1 MDNNERIIKIEE
13 LKKLKEEVIK
23 EAKENIDNEEA
34 TNRENT
40 SSKIKKIG
48 TGSITNGLNMYPEFE
63 EKKAGMINIITLS
76 FLSFIFEILFIFL
89 SIIIFK

>member
-23 EAKENIDNEEA
+23 EAKENIDNEEV

-76 FLSFIFEILFIFL
+76 LLSFIFEILFIFL

>member
-23 EAKENIDNEEA
+23 EAKENMDNEET
-34 TNRENT
+34 TNIENK

-48 TGSITNGLNMYPEFE
+48 TGGITGNLNMYPEFE

-76 FLSFIFEILFIFL
+76 LLSFIFEILFIFL